1 MTFKINKNIPPHE
14 LLRTCVGTGLGIGGV
29 ALLADLTGFPLII
42 APFGASAVLLYSAVS
57 SPLAQPK
64 NLILGHMISGF
75 IAISCC
81 NLLGNTLFSTVLAVT
96 LAIVCMMLLDAVHPP
111 GGATALLCMLQ
122 NTTSYTFLATP
133 LIAGVLILFLAAVI
147 ASKLVPKATD
157 YPLRKQIK

>member
-81 NLLGNTLFSTVLAVT
+81 NLNYSMSIGIKKGCF
-96 LAIVCMMLLDAVHPP
+96 
-111 GGATALLCMLQ
+111 
-122 NTTSYTFLATP
+122 F
-133 LIAGVLILFLAAVI
+133 
-147 ASKLVPKATD
+147 
-157 YPLRKQIK
+157 LRKFAKIH